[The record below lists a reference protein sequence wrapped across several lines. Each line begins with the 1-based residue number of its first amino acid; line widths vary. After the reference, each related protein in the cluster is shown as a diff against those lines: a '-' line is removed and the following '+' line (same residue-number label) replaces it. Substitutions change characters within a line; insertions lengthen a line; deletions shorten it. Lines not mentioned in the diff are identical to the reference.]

1 MFNKKIKNQLEAQT
15 AELSELRQLR
25 DGLHREMLTLS
36 IDTNFAI
43 TTCNDNFA
51 QALGYTQNQL
61 IGLYF

>member
-51 QALGYTQNQL
+51 QALG
-61 IGLYF
+61 